1 MLTFLRGIYSV
12 AKAQIAIPLSNHR
25 DNFSWFS
32 KNEQKRALNISRV
45 SERPVIEL
53 KKNIRAHSTGIEFDQ
68 KPITI
73 KNDLISHRKR
83 NLQGLRGNGEITS
96 WISNIPS
103 INSSLYQDSYIPQF
117 YVQKNPAKADFH
129 TSIVFKLLPNKY

>member
-53 KKNIRAHSTGIEFDQ
+53 KKISEHIVLESNSIRSQ
-68 KPITI
+68 
-73 KNDLISHRKR
+73 
-83 NLQGLRGNGEITS
+83 
-96 WISNIPS
+96 
-103 INSSLYQDSYIPQF
+103 
-117 YVQKNPAKADFH
+117 
-129 TSIVFKLLPNKY
+129 LL